1 MNEFGNS
8 VRQGVGRNIP
18 LAMYTRLQLGGP
30 AEYFAEPESEADLV
44 ALLKQSRTNQL
55 PVRVLGAG
63 TNVLVTETGV
73 MGSPK
78 TDFNGTIIA
87 GTDVT
92 GADVVGTG
100 STGTCITGLTLLLSN
115 PVFCGITVEGQQVIA
130 GAGAKLGQVITQS
143 VSQGLG
149 GIESLIGIPGSVGGS
164 LRGNAGTNS
173 GDLGQ
178 WVESV
183 KVAHF
188 DGTISVL
195 SKNEIS
201 FGYRSSSLDDVVI
214 LSAVFRLEKDN
225 PVDLTRRMQK
235 LWIVRK
241 TQQPSG
247 ELASVYVFKN
257 PTTGTPAGDLIEQ
270 AGLKGTRI
278 GGAIVCER
286 NANFI
291 MVEPEG
297 TAEDVLRLIRLVQE
311 QVEKRTEIE
320 LELSLEIW

>member
-1 MNEFGNS
+1 MNKSDNS
-8 VRQGVGRNIP
+8 VRQDIFRGVQRNVP
-18 LAMYTRLQLGGP
+18 LAMYTRLQLGGL
-30 AEYFAEPESEADLV
+30 AEFFAEPESESDLI
-44 ALLKQSRTNQL
+44 ALLKQSQIGKI
-55 PVRVLGAG
+55 PVHILGAG
-63 TNVLVTETGV
+63 SNLLVSEKGI
-73 MGSPK
+73 G
-78 TDFNGTIIA
+78 
-87 GTDVT
+87 
-92 GADVVGTG
+92 
-100 STGTCITGLTLLLSN
+100 GLTVRFSN
-115 PVFCGITVEGQQVIA
+115 PAFCGITIEGQRVTA

-149 GIESLIGIPGSVGGS
+149 GIEDLIGIPGNMGGS
-164 LRGNAGTNS
+164 LLGNAGTNS

-183 KVAHF
+183 RVA
-188 DGTISVL
+188 GINGEISVL

-201 FGYRSSSLDDVVI
+201 FGYRSSSLDDAVI
-214 LSAVFRLEKDN
+214 LSATLRLEKDN
-225 PVDLTRRMQK
+225 PAELAKRMQK

-247 ELASVYVFKN
+247 ERASVYVFKN
-257 PTTGTPAGDLIEQ
+257 PATGASAGELVEQ

-278 GGAIVCER
+278 GGAVVSEH

-297 TAEDVLRLIRLVQE
+297 TAEDVLRLIRFVRE
-311 QVEKRTEIE
+311 QVEIITEIK

>member
-1 MNEFGNS
+1 
-8 VRQGVGRNIP
+8 
-18 LAMYTRLQLGGP
+18 MYTRLQLGGS
-30 AEYFAEPESEADLV
+30 AEFFSEPESESDLA
-44 ALLKQSRTNQL
+44 ALLKQCRINKI
-55 PVRVLGAG
+55 PVHILGAG
-63 TNVLVTETGV
+63 SNLLVLETGV
-73 MGSPK
+73 
-78 TDFNGTIIA
+78 
-87 GTDVT
+87 
-92 GADVVGTG
+92 
-100 STGTCITGLTLLLSN
+100 TGLTIRFSN
-115 PVFCGITVEGQQVIA
+115 PIFCGITIEEQRVIA

-143 VSQGLG
+143 VLQGLG
-149 GIESLIGIPGSVGGS
+149 GIEDLIGIPGNMGGS
-164 LRGNAGTNS
+164 LLGNAGTNS

-183 KVAHF
+183 RVV
-188 DGTISVL
+188 DINGEISVL

-214 LSAVFRLEKDN
+214 LSATLRLEKEN
-225 PVDLTRRMQK
+225 PVELAKRMQK

-241 TQQPSG
+241 TQQPGG

-257 PTTGTPAGDLIEQ
+257 PATGTSASDLIEQ

-278 GGAIVCER
+278 GGAVVSER

-297 TAEDVLRLIRLVQE
+297 TTEDVLRLIRLVQE
-311 QVEKRTEIE
+311 QVEIVTEIK

>member
-1 MNEFGNS
+1 MNSDNS
-8 VRQGVGRNIP
+8 VLQDIFRGVRRNVP
-18 LAMYTRLQLGGP
+18 LAMYTRLQLGGL
-30 AEYFAEPESEADLV
+30 AEFFVEPESETDLV
-44 ALLKQSRTNQL
+44 ALLNRCRINKIPIRI
-55 PVRVLGAG
+55 LGAG
-63 TNVLVTETGV
+63 SNLLVTETEVAGV
-73 MGSPK
+73 
-78 TDFNGTIIA
+78 IIRF
-87 GTDVT
+87 
-92 GADVVGTG
+92 
-100 STGTCITGLTLLLSN
+100 SN
-115 PVFCGITVEGQQVIA
+115 PAFCGITIEGQRVIA

-143 VSQGLG
+143 VLQGLG
-149 GIESLIGIPGSVGGS
+149 GIEDLIGIPGSIGGS
-164 LRGNAGTNS
+164 LLGNAGTNS

-183 KVAHF
+183 RVANI
-188 DGTISVL
+188 DGEISVL

-214 LSAVFRLEKDN
+214 LSATLRLEKDDS
-225 PVDLTRRMQK
+225 VELAKRMQK

-241 TQQPSG
+241 MQQPGG

-270 AGLKGTRI
+270 TGLKGTRI
-278 GGAIVCER
+278 GGAVISER

-311 QVEKRTEIE
+311 QVEIVTEIR
-320 LELSLEIW
+320 LELSLEVW

>member
-1 MNEFGNS
+1 MDKLGNS
-8 VRQGVGRNIP
+8 VWRDVLCGVRCDVP
-18 LAMYTRLQLGGP
+18 LAMYTRLQLGGS
-30 AEYFAEPESEADLV
+30 AEFFAEPKSEFDLV
-44 ALLKQSRTNQL
+44 TLLKQSKMNKI
-55 PVRVLGAG
+55 PVHILGAG
-63 TNVLVTETGV
+63 SNLLVSEKGV
-73 MGSPK
+73 
-78 TDFNGTIIA
+78 A
-87 GTDVT
+87 
-92 GADVVGTG
+92 
-100 STGTCITGLTLLLSN
+100 GLTIRFSN
-115 PVFCGITVEGQQVIA
+115 PAFCEITVEGQRIIA

-149 GIESLIGIPGSVGGS
+149 GIEDLIGIPGNIGGS
-164 LRGNAGTNS
+164 LLGNAGTNS

-183 KVAHF
+183 RVA
-188 DGTISVL
+188 DINGEISVL

-214 LSAVFRLEKDN
+214 LSATLHLERDN
-225 PVDLTRRMQK
+225 PAELAKRMQK
-235 LWIVRK
+235 LWIIRK

-257 PTTGTPAGDLIEQ
+257 PATGTSAGDLIEQ

-278 GGAIVCER
+278 GGAVVSER

-297 TAEDVLRLIRLVQE
+297 TTEDVLRLIRFVQE
-311 QVEKRTEIE
+311 QVEMVTEIKP
-320 LELSLEIW
+320 ELSLEVW